1 MKSTDLQIGNL
12 LNNEK
17 LLYLLLISISAAF
30 SVANIQG
37 SVINRDAIVY
47 LSTAEAFLQGGLS
60 ATLQIYGWPAY
71 AILGALLSKT
81 LNISIENSFYLINSI
96 FYAVIPAVFLK
107 LYTTATN
114 NRHGLLIAA
123 LASLLLPAFNGYR
136 EMIIRDVGY
145 WLFSLLALLY
155 FFQFIRTQ
163 KTSHALQW
171 QLAIAAAFMFR
182 SEAIAWIIGLP
193 LCLFWVGNFT
203 LSARLKSWLT
213 CTSIYICALIAA
225 CVFLLINDA
234 ALETLLKKIPSTE
247 AFTNSLYS
255 LKTAQENMATY
266 VLNPFSKEYA
276 PFILNVG
283 LIAHLIHTLL
293 LAVSWPYLVF
303 TFIAIRKNAN
313 IEWTD
318 ENKIALWAIAINL
331 AMLTTFVLAQ
341 QFMIERYTVLTA
353 LLILLLI
360 SQPISDWTESIWP
373 NASAWIK
380 YGLVFIAIVLMVDIV
395 TTKNP
400 PPTNLIS
407 AGEWLK
413 QNTTPHTPVALS
425 DNRLLHYSGRLRE
438 GVTCLI
444 DRDLRISLASTDKLK
459 AYAYLVI
466 QTKQKSLQ
474 QDTMHLVQEGV
485 FHEIKTFKRGKS
497 VTVIFK
503 NETPQIEQVVSC
515 NPYR

>member
-1 MKSTDLQIGNL
+1 MKSTRLQIGSL
-12 LNNEK
+12 LKNEK
-17 LLYLLLISISAAF
+17 LLYLLLIAISAAF
-30 SVANIQG
+30 SAINIQG

-60 ATLQIYGWPAY
+60 AAVQVYEWPAY

-81 LNISIENSFYLINSI
+81 LSINLEISFYLINSI
-96 FYAVIPAVFLK
+96 FYAIIPAVFLR

-114 NRHGLLIAA
+114 NRQGLLIAA
-123 LASLLLPAFNGYR
+123 LVSLLLPAFNGYR

-155 FFQFIRTQ
+155 FFRFINT
-163 KTSHALQW
+163 KKISHALQW
-171 QLAIAAAFMFR
+171 QLAIAVAFAFR

-193 LCLFWVGNFT
+193 LCLFWIDHFT
-203 LSARLKSWLT
+203 FTARLKNWLN
-213 CTSIYICALIAA
+213 CISIYIFTLLGA
-225 CVFLLINDA
+225 CVFLLFNDT
-234 ALETLLKKIPSTE
+234 ALETLLRKIPSTG
-247 AFTNSLYS
+247 AFINSFSS

-266 VLNPFSKEYA
+266 VLNSFSDEYA
-276 PFILNVG
+276 PFILNAG
-283 LIAHLIHTLL
+283 LIAHLIKTLL
-293 LAVSWPYLVF
+293 LTVSWLYILF
-303 TFIAIRKNAN
+303 ALIAIRKNIN
-313 IEWTD
+313 IEWGN
-318 ENKIALWAIAINL
+318 ENKITLWAITINL
-331 AMLTTFVLAQ
+331 AVLTTFALAH

-360 SQPISDWTESIWP
+360 SQPFTKWLGSIWP
-373 NASAWIK
+373 TASAWIK
-380 YGLVFIAIVLMVDIV
+380 YGFTLTAIILVIDIV

-413 QNTTPHTPVALS
+413 HNTSHDTPVALS
-425 DNRLLHYSGRLRE
+425 DNRLLHYSGRLRA

-459 AYAYLVI
+459 AYAYIVI
-466 QTKQKSLQ
+466 QAKQKSLQ
-474 QDTMHLVQEGV
+474 QDTLHLVQEGTFQEV
-485 FHEIKTFKRGKS
+485 KTFKRGES

-503 NETPQIEQVVSC
+503 NANPQIEQAESC